1 MVGGGLASV
10 ALGAGLLAV
19 ITTTVR
25 IGDNEMGAKPVT
37 EIPGRIEVGYAVSA
51 GCGPGTVLS
60 SEDLPGRVFSV
71 DLQPAIDSGGVYDGT
86 EDELSKVVQLCV
98 RNTGTRPT
106 AITYVI
112 KNEVNREVGLC
123 TAFEVIAGDTSCP
136 ASPTGTATPGELGKV
151 ASLRMSPVSG
161 CGTLSTPTVVSFGG
175 GAGTLVIGLV
185 VVTLLGLRIQVVE
198 SPSMSPTV
206 PTGALA
212 LMDPASP
219 EEVSGLGRGD
229 VIAFQHPRASIH
241 RVVGPRSERFVG
253 HLARAGGSPRSPHRR
268 SDGGD

>member
-1 MVGGGLASV
+1 MKRITTVASMVGGALASV

-25 IGDNEMGAKPVT
+25 IGGNEMEAKPVT
-37 EIPGRIEVGYAVSA
+37 AIPGGIEVGYAVSA

-71 DLQPAIDSGGVYDGT
+71 DLQPAIDSGGVHDGT
-86 EDELSKVVQLCV
+86 EGDLSKVVQLCV
-98 RNTGTRPT
+98 RNTGTQPT

-123 TAFEVIAGDTSCP
+123 TPFEVIAGDTSCP
-136 ASPTGTATPGELGKV
+136 ASPTGTASPGELGKV

-175 GAGTLVIGLV
+175 GAGTPV
-185 VVTLLGLRIQVVE
+185 VSAGEIPAGGVCRIQVDYRIDATSGVE
-198 SPSMSPTV
+198 QV
-206 PTGALA
+206 IQVDGDIIRYDLDIAN
-212 LMDPASP
+212 
-219 EEVSGLGRGD
+219 VGL
-229 VIAFQHPRASIH
+229 
-241 RVVGPRSERFVG
+241 
-253 HLARAGGSPRSPHRR
+253 
-268 SDGGD
+268 